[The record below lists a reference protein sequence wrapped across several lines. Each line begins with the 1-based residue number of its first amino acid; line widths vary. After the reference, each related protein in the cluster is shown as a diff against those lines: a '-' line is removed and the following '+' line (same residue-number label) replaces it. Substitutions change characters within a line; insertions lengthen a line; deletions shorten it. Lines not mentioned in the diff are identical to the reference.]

1 MKHDFILSF
10 KRTVRVNGVLT
21 KNNSINAN
29 SGLPLGLLFDL
40 VMNLLKLDKNVTQ
53 ILAVSQQ

>member
-1 MKHDFILSF
+1 MKHGFILSF

-29 SGLPLGLLFDL
+29 SELPLGLLFDL